1 MEAAR
6 FVTTFTSLRMWD
18 FNIETEIR
26 VHCSRGCAVERME
39 EVMIRPSTRDFNDGF
54 HKENGMDITRFLDK
68 ATN

>member
-1 MEAAR
+1 
-6 FVTTFTSLRMWD
+6 
-18 FNIETEIR
+18 
-26 VHCSRGCAVERME
+26 VERME